1 MRPQLFFLEE
11 PGNQNDRIFNP
22 DLLLAV
28 QNTAD
33 GQAGTFNFV
42 LNGR

>member
-1 MRPQLFFLEE
+1 LDFLGAAERAIMRLQPLFLEE

-28 QNTAD
+28 
-33 GQAGTFNFV
+33 
-42 LNGR
+42 